1 MPVPQE
7 LHVDRWLTDLSV
19 AFTQDSGD
27 FVSDKVFPV
36 VSVKNQSDKYVI
48 YNRGSFW
55 RNQLRP
61 RPLGGRADVAD
72 WEMSE
77 GVYRVE
83 EYALAHMIDDRQ
95 RANTDSP
102 ISLDTQAME
111 LLSSAVAIDADVRW
125 TTAYFGAGIWTTD
138 LEGAA
143 DADFTQINL
152 TSGAHVGEPIEL
164 IDANKET
171 VKLLTAK
178 YPNTLTVGA
187 SAHRIIRNHSS
198 VKEVLKYI
206 RQAAPL
212 NQATIADV
220 FDIERYFVSRAVYN
234 TAAEGAADSF
244 SFIAGAHNALM
255 TYTPSSAGLN
265 TPAAGYTF
273 AWTDLEPGFTNILG
287 GVIMRGRDDF
297 AHSDIFEIRRAN
309 DIRLVSADL
318 GVYFNGLTL
327 DV

>member
-1 MPVPQE
+1 MPAPQE

-19 AFTQDSGD
+19 AYIQEDRD

-36 VSVKNQSDKYVI
+36 VPVKNQSDKYVI
-48 YNRGSFW
+48 YERGSFW
-55 RNQLRP
+55 RNQMRP
-61 RPLGGRADVAD
+61 RPLGGRADIAD
-72 WEMSE
+72 WAKTE

-83 EYALAHMIDDRQ
+83 EYALAHMVDDRQ
-95 RANTDSP
+95 RANTDDP

-125 TTAYFGAGIWTTD
+125 ANAYFQDSTWTTD
-138 LEGAA
+138 LDGNG
-143 DADFTQINL
+143 DTDFTQITL
-152 TSGAHVGEPIEL
+152 ASGAHTGEPIEL
-164 IDANKET
+164 IDAQKEA

-178 YPNTLTVGA
+178 YPNTLTLGA
-187 SAHRIIRNHSS
+187 SAHRIIRNHSAI
-198 VKEVLKYI
+198 KEVLKYI

-220 FDIERYFVSRAVYN
+220 FDVERYFVARAVYN

-244 SFIAGAHNALM
+244 SFIANAHAALLS
-255 TYTPSSAGLN
+255 YAPPRAGLN
-265 TPAAGYTF
+265 TPSAGYTF

-287 GVIMRGRDDF
+287 GVMMRGRDDF

-318 GVYFNGLTL
+318 GVFFDEMTA

>member
-1 MPVPQE
+1 MPAPQE

-19 AFTQDSGD
+19 AYVQENRD

-36 VSVKNQSDKYVI
+36 VPVKNQSDKYVI
-48 YNRGSFW
+48 YERGSFW
-55 RNQLRP
+55 RNQMRP
-61 RPLGGRADVAD
+61 RPLGGRADIAD
-72 WEMSE
+72 WTKTE
-77 GVYRVE
+77 GTYRVE
-83 EYALAHMIDDRQ
+83 EYALAHHIDDRQ
-95 RANTDSP
+95 RANTDNP
-102 ISLDTQAME
+102 IQLDTQAME

-125 TTAYFGAGIWTTD
+125 ATEYFADSIWTTD

-143 DADFTQINL
+143 SADFTQINL
-152 TSGAHVGEPIEL
+152 TAGAHEGEPIEL
-164 IDANKET
+164 IDAQKEV
-171 VKLLTAK
+171 VKKLTAK
-178 YPNTLTVGA
+178 YPNTLTLGA
-187 SAHRIIRNHSS
+187 SAHRIVRNHSS

-206 RQAAPL
+206 RQSAPL

-220 FDIERYFVSRAVYN
+220 FDIERYFVARAVYN

-244 SFIAGAHNALM
+244 DFIAGAHNALM
-255 TYTPSSAGLN
+255 TYSPPAPGVN
-265 TPAAGYTF
+265 VPAAGYTF

-309 DIRLVSADL
+309 DIKLVSADL
-318 GVYFNGLTL
+318 GVYFNGLTI

>member
-1 MPVPQE
+1 MPAPQE

-19 AFTQDSGD
+19 AFTQDNGD

-48 YNRGSFW
+48 YDRGSFW
-55 RNQLRP
+55 RNQMRP
-61 RPLGGRADVAD
+61 RPLGGRADIAD
-72 WEMSE
+72 WEKSE
-77 GVYRVE
+77 GTYRVE
-83 EYALAHMIDDRQ
+83 EYALAHMVDDRQ

-125 TTAYFGAGIWTTD
+125 ATAYFADSIWTTD

-152 TSGAHVGEPIEL
+152 TAGAHVGEPIEL
-164 IDANKET
+164 IDAQKEA
-171 VKLLTAK
+171 VKLLTAR
-178 YPNTLTVGA
+178 YPNTLTLGA
-187 SAHRIIRNHSS
+187 SAHRIVRNHSA

-206 RQAAPL
+206 RQSAPL

-220 FDIERYFVSRAVYN
+220 FDIERYFVARAVYN

-244 SFIAGAHNALM
+244 AFIAGAHNALM
-255 TYTPSSAGLN
+255 TYTPETAGLN

-318 GVYFNGLTL
+318 GVYFNGLTI

>member
-1 MPVPQE
+1 MPAPQE

-19 AFTQDSGD
+19 AFVQDNRD

-36 VSVKNQSDKYVI
+36 VPVKNQSDKYVI
-48 YNRGSFW
+48 YDRGSFW
-55 RNQLRP
+55 RNQMAP
-61 RPLGGRADVAD
+61 RPLGGRADIAD

-83 EYALAHMIDDRQ
+83 EYALAHMVDDRQ
-95 RANTDSP
+95 RANTDDP

-111 LLSSAVAIDADVRW
+111 LLSSAVSIDADVRW
-125 TTAYFGAGIWTTD
+125 ATNYFGASIWTTD

-152 TSGAHVGEPIEL
+152 TAGAHVGEPIEL

-171 VKLLTAK
+171 VKILTAR
-178 YPNTLTVGA
+178 YPNTLTMGA

-198 VKEVLKYI
+198 VKEVIQYVQRSAPINETTL
-206 RQAAPL
+206 AAL
-212 NQATIADV
+212 FDV
-220 FDIERYFVSRAVYN
+220 ERYFVARAVYN

-244 SFIAGAHNALM
+244 AFIAGAHNALLS
-255 TYTPSSAGLN
+255 YSPPSPGVN
-265 TPAAGYTF
+265 VPAAGYTF
-273 AWTDLEPGFTNILG
+273 AWTDLEPGFTNTLG

-318 GVYFNGLTL
+318 GCYFNGLTI